1 MLLKRVFKFVPAMLL
16 AAVFV
21 AGPVIN
27 PLADVSVASAAEAKK
42 NVLKGKILGKSKKA
56 KTITIK
62 AGKKSVMVKFNDST
76 KGVEHAAKGKA
87 AIINFK
93 MVGKDKVATSIK
105 PKLAKLP
112 KGVTEIQPDA
122 LAELVKKG
130 PKKANYLLVDSR
142 PGKRYAEGYIPTAIS
157 IPVPKMKKEGKTL
170 LAEKADNKNTLL
182 IFYCGGPT

>member
-1 MLLKRVFKFVPAMLL
+1 MLLKRVLNFLPVVLV
-16 AAVFV
+16 AAAFI
-21 AGPVIN
+21 AGPVFN
-27 PLADVSVASAAEAKK
+27 PEIGISVANAAEAKK

-56 KTITIK
+56 KTISIK
-62 AGKKSVMVKFNDST
+62 AGDKTVMVKFDDST

-87 AIINFK
+87 AIIKFK
-93 MVGKDKVATSIK
+93 MVGKDKVATVIK
-105 PKLAKLP
+105 PKLAKMP

-130 PKKANYLLVDSR
+130 PKKAKYLLVDSR
-142 PGKRYAEGYIPTAIS
+142 PGKRYAEGYIPTAVS

-170 LAEKADNKNTLL
+170 LAEKADNKDTLL